1 MRFRVAGNNWGWPIG
16 CPLFVLAMLAVP
28 LEAQQATAPLR
39 FGVAWSRGT
48 PRGELSEIADAPQG
62 FTAQLALPVS
72 RTARVGIRAEFSV
85 LTFPER
91 SLQISSGESGGTVNV
106 TVRGTVGFTGAGPR
120 IETRLGPFAM
130 AVGAMG
136 GFVRV
141 ITDATARSD
150 VDGGSSAALSLSDY
164 AVAGKASA
172 DVHLALYRGPS
183 GTAVGVVGGVDWLT
197 GGKVAFPQ
205 MNSFRLTGPGVLTLD
220 RPIVAPSMLVLRA
233 GVGVEF

>member
-1 MRFRVAGNNWGWPIG
+1 MG
-16 CPLFVLAMLAVP
+16 CPLCMLALVSAP

-39 FGVAWSRGT
+39 FGVTWSRGA
-48 PRGELSEIADAPQG
+48 PQGELAEIADAPQG

-91 SLQISSGESGGTVNV
+91 SLQVGDEGSGATADV
-106 TVRGTVGFTGAGPR
+106 TVRGTVGFTGVGPR

-130 AVGAMG
+130 ALGAMG

-141 ITDATARSD
+141 ITDATARSE
-150 VDGGSSAALSLSDY
+150 VDGERTSAALSLSDY
-164 AVAGKASA
+164 AIAGKASA
-172 DVHLALYRGPS
+172 DLHLALYRGPS
-183 GTAVGVVGGVDWLT
+183 STAVGIVGGVDWLT
-197 GGKVAFPQ
+197 GGQVGFPQ
-205 MNSFRLTGPGVLTLD
+205 MNSFRLSSPGVLTLD
-220 RPIVAPSMLVLRA
+220 RPVVAPSMFVIRA